1 MKTKRYFKL
10 ILGQLIFSIGIVM
23 TMQANLGL
31 APWDAFHTGLTYI
44 TGLTF
49 GTISIIVGI
58 IIVLFTYQFGEPIG
72 IGTIANTILI
82 GVFIDL
88 IYYFDLI
95 PLMESLLPG
104 IIMMIVGMILIAF
117 ASYFYISSGFGSGPR
132 DGLMVVLTKLT
143 HLPVGLIRSL
153 IELSV
158 FVIGWLLGAKIGL
171 GTAII
176 AFGIGPVVHLTFH
189 LLKFD
194 VSKIEHNAILQ
205 KKSQIDATVEE

>member
-1 MKTKRYFKL
+1 MKTKRYIKL
-10 ILGQLIFSIGIVM
+10 ILGQLIFSIGIVL
-23 TMQANLGL
+23 TINAELGL

-49 GTISIIVGI
+49 GQVSIIVGI
-58 IIVLFTYQFGEPIG
+58 VIVLFTYQFGEPIG
-72 IGTIANTILI
+72 IGTIANTVLI

-88 IYYFDLI
+88 INYFKII
-95 PLMESLLPG
+95 PHMEGIIPG
-104 IIMMIVGMILIAF
+104 IIMMIIGMILIAF
-117 ASYFYISSGFGSGPR
+117 ASYFYISSGFGTGPR
-132 DGLMVVLTKLT
+132 DGLMVVLTRLT

-158 FVIGWLLGAKIGL
+158 FIIGRLLGAKIGL

-194 VSKIEHNAILQ
+194 VSKIKHDAILQ
-205 KKSQIDATVEE
+205 KNKKVDTAVEE